1 MRLQRLPFSN
11 GAPRS
16 ARRALAFPAT
26 LLLAGGLF
34 ACGDG
39 NTSLYGVASSQN
51 TIRITSVW
59 ALSGT
64 PATLPAAYQ
73 FTTDS
78 PARPQIL
85 TNGAVNFDVAFDIQA
100 DNRVSVLPVRTVVPL
115 PPAGAPV
122 IGLQR
127 SAQPFDGTERAPDR
141 NYVND
146 STFVVAAGETLIIRL
161 GNAGCIYGEPFY
173 GKFVIDSV
181 IRAERRLVMRSLVN
195 RNCGFRALTE
205 GLPKT

>member
-1 MRLQRLPFSN
+1 MRFSRRLFGP

-16 ARRALAFPAT
+16 ARRALAFPASF
-26 LLLAGGLF
+26 LVAGALV

-51 TIRITSVW
+51 TIRVTSVW

-85 TNGAVNFDVAFDIQA
+85 TNGSVNFDVAFDIQP

-127 SAQPFDGTERAPDR
+127 SAQAFAATERAPDR
-141 NYVND
+141 SYIDD
-146 STFVVAAGETLIIRL
+146 STFVVAAGETLIVRL

-181 IRAERRLVMRSLVN
+181 IRSERRLVLRSLVN

>member
-1 MRLQRLPFSN
+1 MRFPRRLFSS

-16 ARRALAFPAT
+16 ARRALAFPAI
-26 LLLAGGLF
+26 LLLAGGGL

-51 TIRITSVW
+51 AIRVTSLW

-64 PATLPAAYQ
+64 PAALPAAYQ
-73 FTTDS
+73 FSTDS

-85 TNGAVNFDVAFDIQA
+85 TNGAVNFDVAFDIQS
-100 DNRVSVLPVRTVVPL
+100 DNRVSVLPVRAVVPL

-127 SAQPFDGTERAPDR
+127 SAQTFDATERAPDR

-146 STFVVAAGETLIIRL
+146 TTFVVAAGETLLIRL
-161 GNAGCIYGEPFY
+161 ANAGCIYGEPFY

-181 IRAERRLVMRSLVN
+181 IRTERRLVLRSLVN